1 MSKSCYV
8 CNEDPIP
15 IMKYVNFN
23 EKGPVRTYEVL
34 LGCTKK
40 HITPY
45 VIKADDQKNL
55 LIERNDSI
63 LGVFEKFEKDYP
75 EIVNYFKKDDEYSH
89 IYDNIKRSIIID
101 DVLASG
107 INLRYLM
114 EIHQKIK
121 LYKIIV
127 KPDDTDFEKLWSN
140 VKGGIFYGFLCNAKQ
155 KKNKNLCKLSAKIA
169 KISPDDKAFFK
180 KIKPNVE
187 KIKNIYADVSS
198 QLHFFDE
205 DRVTRER
212 KKMWSINDYRDNFG
226 SFLKIA
232 NEIESKRGV

>member
-55 LIERNDSI
+55 LIEQNDSI
-63 LGVFEKFEKDYP
+63 LGVFKGFEKKYP
-75 EIVNYFKKDDEYSH
+75 KIVNFFKKDNKCSSV
-89 IYDNIKRSIIID
+89 YDNIKRSIIID

-121 LYKIIV
+121 FYQIIV
-127 KPDDTDFEKLWSN
+127 NPGDKSFEKSWSN
-140 VKGGIFYGFLCNAKQ
+140 RKGGIFYDILCNDERTEKDLSPWYAKT
-155 KKNKNLCKLSAKIA
+155 
-169 KISPDDKAFFK
+169 SPDDKAFFK
-180 KIKPNVE
+180 KIKPNIKE
-187 KIKNIYADVSS
+187 LKNIYSELSS